1 MITPQTV
8 QRILDAARVEDVVG
22 DFVTLRRRGTNF
34 TGLCPFHNEKTPSF
48 SVSPN
53 KGIYKCFG
61 CGKGGDSV
69 GFIMEHENCSYPE
82 ALKWL
87 ANRYKIEIEQVEY
100 SKEVKDE
107 KLRLDGLYLT
117 NEFAQKYYTEQ
128 LWETDYGK
136 SIGLSYFKNRGL
148 REETIRTFGLGFAP
162 EGHNTFTN
170 YAKNKAYTQE
180 QLLQAGVTRTDG
192 RDFFRNRVLFPIHNV
207 SGRVVGFGGRVMSNE
222 IQPKYLNTGETE
234 IYSKSKLL
242 YGIFFAKKAIRQL
255 DECILTEGYLDV
267 VSLFQAGIE
276 NVVASSGTSL
286 TVDQIQLIKRH
297 TPNVKIL
304 YDGDAAGIKAALRGL
319 DLVLEQGLNVKVVL
333 LPQGEDP
340 DSYVQKLG
348 STAFKAFID
357 TEAKDFIIFKT
368 KTLLKDAEN
377 DPIKRVKVLK
387 DIIDSIVKIPDPI
400 TRSVYIRECA
410 NLMQMSETILVEEVN
425 KLKIQAVQKSKAE
438 QIKHRETNDF
448 NTGNPQNT
456 RVQRPSQPFSP
467 DDIPPF
473 EEGQIDDNGNFVAP
487 ATNIAT
493 EKPNAPETPE
503 TLIGEG
509 YQERAIIRVLM
520 LFGDRMLSTGVIVAH
535 LIVMTMEEVLAEFDD
550 TLSKKI
556 LIECRQM
563 AENEQVINPKFFTTH
578 TDKAVRD
585 LAIHFL
591 SYDEQFGY
599 SENWLNKLE
608 LPLNTQPMPDEN
620 FENDTLH
627 VIRHL
632 RFRKIVRLLEK
643 NKIAIKN
650 TPPDDDNFII
660 LLHLQQKLLTLRT
673 ELTQALNIHGAM

>member
-82 ALKWL
+82 ALRWL

-117 NEFAQKYYTEQ
+117 NEFAQKYYAEQ

-148 REETIRTFGLGFAP
+148 REETIRIFGLGFAP

-170 YAKNKAYTQE
+170 YAKTQKYSQE

-207 SGRVVGFGGRVMSNE
+207 SGRVVGFGGRVMSSE

-242 YGIFFAKKAIRQL
+242 YGISFAKKAIRQL

-340 DSYVQKLG
+340 DSYVQKIG
-348 STAFKAFID
+348 SEAFKVFID

-368 KTLLKDAEN
+368 KTLLKDADN

-387 DIIDSIVKIPDPI
+387 DIIESIVKIPDPI

-410 NLMQMSETILVEEVN
+410 NLMQMSEAILVEEVN
-425 KLKIQAVQKSKAE
+425 KLKTQALQKAKAA
-438 QIKHRETNDF
+438 QIAHRDKPNFDTK
-448 NTGNPQNT
+448 
-456 RVQRPSQPFSP
+456 PSQPFSKTEIP
-467 DDIPPF
+467 DDEMSAF
-473 EEGQIDDNGNFVAP
+473 DEQEIDENGNFVVRKTAVV
-487 ATNIAT
+487 T
-493 EKPNAPETPE
+493 EKPPETA
-503 TLIGEG
+503 LIGEA
-509 YQERAIIRVLM
+509 YQERDVIRVLM
-520 LFGDRMLSTGVIVAH
+520 LFGDKVMTSGVVVAH
-535 LIVMTMEEVLAEFDD
+535 LIVMTMQDSLDEFDD
-550 TLSKKI
+550 VLCKKI
-556 LIECRQM
+556 LVECTQK
-563 AENEQVINPKFFTTH
+563 AQKDEVISPQFFTTH
-578 TDKAVRD
+578 TDKAIRD

-620 FENDTLH
+620 FETDTLH

-643 NKIAIKN
+643 NKITIKN
-650 TPPDDDNFII
+650 TPPDDDNFMI
-660 LLHLQQKLLTLRT
+660 LLHLQQKLLTART
-673 ELTQALNIHGAM
+673 ELALALNIHGAV